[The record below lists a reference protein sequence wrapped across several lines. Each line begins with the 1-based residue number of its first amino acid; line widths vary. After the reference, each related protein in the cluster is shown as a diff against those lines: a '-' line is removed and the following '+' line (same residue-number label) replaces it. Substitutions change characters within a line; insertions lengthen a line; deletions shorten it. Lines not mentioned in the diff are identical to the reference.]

1 MELSRRTQQ
10 RQKVIVKLRK
20 LNGNTNSANTIQRI
34 GMWNWSNCEK
44 ILVALWRI
52 PDQINMFAMYE
63 EKNGQ
68 GVRSLLY
75 RRQNSE
81 VMVTCNYEKI
91 CNYWIQQMP
100 DFEPKICHEVRGRV
114 STFLTLP
121 AVVMTFWHLVIN
133 FAKIC
138 VVLFRRGSKTKNLK
152 SQRLRK
158 TGEPIKLKIY
168 IHTPVHWKLWS
179 PEHRSERSRETML
192 RNEKRIPVRWV
203 LPTNLILSIGSL
215 SFS

>member
-68 GVRSLLY
+68 G
-75 RRQNSE
+75 
-81 VMVTCNYEKI
+81 
-91 CNYWIQQMP
+91 
-100 DFEPKICHEVRGRV
+100 
-114 STFLTLP
+114 
-121 AVVMTFWHLVIN
+121 
-133 FAKIC
+133 
-138 VVLFRRGSKTKNLK
+138 
-152 SQRLRK
+152 
-158 TGEPIKLKIY
+158 
-168 IHTPVHWKLWS
+168 
-179 PEHRSERSRETML
+179 
-192 RNEKRIPVRWV
+192 
-203 LPTNLILSIGSL
+203 GSL
-215 SFS
+215 SAVSTTKFRGDGHLSHFFFYMRKYAIIEFNKCQILSRKSVTKCAEESQRWTSILTIQDQVWQIEDAGEHQKRNLEFSQLHSFS